1 VPQGKPSDAF
11 HGADPEAQLGVIEIV
26 VVVAAA
32 FLAGAVNSVAGG
44 GTFFSFPAL
53 LAVGVPPVIAN
64 ASNAVALW
72 PGSLAG
78 AWAFRRE
85 LRRFSSI
92 LPLLSAIAFAGGIA
106 GGLLLLRTSNAR
118 FSVLIPWLLL
128 LATLLFAFSGPL
140 SSGVRSLLRHAHE
153 LRDAHAPSARR
164 FGAGGYFFQALVSI
178 YGGFFGAGMG
188 ILMIA
193 SLAIQGFEDLNEI
206 NALKN
211 WLSAVIYSVAVA
223 TFVLADAVSWPHTLV
238 MLVGATI
245 GGYVGAAWAR
255 RIPAV
260 WLRRFIIGFGAL
272 LTAWYFPDA
281 FG

>member
-1 VPQGKPSDAF
+1 MS
-11 HGADPEAQLGVIEIV
+11 V
-26 VVVAAA
+26 VEVAIIAVAA

-64 ASNAVALW
+64 ASNAVSLW

-85 LRRFSSI
+85 LRRFAKA
-92 LPLLSAIAFAGGIA
+92 LPLLSVIAFFGGIA
-106 GGLLLLRTSNAR
+106 GGLLLLHTSNER
-118 FSVLIPWLLL
+118 FAVLIPWLLL
-128 LATLLFAFSGPL
+128 LATALFAFSGPL
-140 SSGVRSLLRHAHE
+140 SGGIRLLLRRAHE
-153 LRDAHAPSARR
+153 RGRDEAATRH
-164 FGAGGYFFQALVSI
+164 FGTGGYLFQGVVSV

-193 SLAIQGFEDLNEI
+193 SLAIQGFDDLLEI

-223 TFVLADAVSWPHTLV
+223 TFVVAGAVSWPHTLV
-238 MLVGATI
+238 MVVTATI
-245 GGYVGAAWAR
+245 GGYAGASWAR
-255 RIPAV
+255 RIPAL

-272 LTAWYFPDA
+272 LSAWYFHA
-281 FG
+281 TLGR

>member
-1 VPQGKPSDAF
+1 M
-11 HGADPEAQLGVIEIV
+11 
-26 VVVAAA
+26 
-32 FLAGAVNSVAGG
+32 NSVAGG

-85 LRRFSSI
+85 LRRFSSV

-106 GGLLLLRTSNAR
+106 GGLLLLRTSNDR
-118 FSVLIPWLLL
+118 FSMLIPWLLL

-140 SSGVRSLLRHAHE
+140 SSGVRSLLRRADE
-153 LRDAHAPSARR
+153 LPHRQASSTHR
-164 FGAGGYFFQALVSI
+164 FGAGGYLFQALVSV

-193 SLAIQGFEDLNEI
+193 SLAIQGFEDLYEI

-223 TFVLADAVSWPHTLV
+223 TFVLAGAVSWPHTLA

-255 RIPAV
+255 RIPAA